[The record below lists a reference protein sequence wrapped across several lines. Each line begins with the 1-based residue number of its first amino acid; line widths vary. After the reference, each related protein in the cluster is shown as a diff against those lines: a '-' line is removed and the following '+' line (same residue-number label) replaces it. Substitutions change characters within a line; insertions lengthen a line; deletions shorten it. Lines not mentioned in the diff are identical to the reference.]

1 MQQGETDVRKQ
12 APRISNGAMHDQI
25 NILEHSNKTKQNKT
39 KQDQYKSAGG
49 IKGTKFSTS

>member
-49 IKGTKFSTS
+49 VKGTKFSTS